1 MSKTFLRLI
10 LVLAVGITLS
20 IGFAEASANS
30 SFLDI
35 SEKYIREYTDM
46 SDKLFFSP
54 SVSNSDDSI
63 CAILFDFRDGN
74 EQITAIQGAEGRVF
88 AIYKDTEEQLSV
100 LFHMITK
107 FKEIESTV
115 PEGMS
120 LAYRV
125 SLSSTK
131 EFYIISENVDSFC
144 SVP

>member
-1 MSKTFLRLI
+1 MNRLLLRLI
-10 LVLAVGITLS
+10 LAFGILMS
-20 IGFAEASANS
+20 IGFAEASADS

-54 SVSNSDDSI
+54 SVGNIDDSI

-120 LAYRV
+120 LVYRV
-125 SLSSTK
+125 WLSEEK
-131 EFYIISENVDSFC
+131 EFYITSDTIDNY
-144 SVP
+144 